1 MSGVSRKEKKFT
13 YRQGVANLRIEGMPM
28 TRAQHRLAMNYQDGK
43 LTHREFVE
51 QALAYARSR

>member
-1 MSGVSRKEKKFT
+1 MSAASKEDKKFI